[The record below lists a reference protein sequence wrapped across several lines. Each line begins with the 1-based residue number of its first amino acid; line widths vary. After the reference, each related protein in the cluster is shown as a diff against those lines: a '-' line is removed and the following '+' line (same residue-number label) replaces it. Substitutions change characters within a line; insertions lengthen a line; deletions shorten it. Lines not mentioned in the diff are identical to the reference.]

1 MLKSHSQEVH
11 ERFTPIQASLHSTTR
26 LRPPILID
34 IEEPEVD
41 NRREP
46 APGWTLLVGDSHVKS
61 VNTRAV
67 EKALNQKKNR
77 LRNPAFAKPKEGSA
91 YTTTRFSPNA
101 KYPENNLENKLP
113 ELLNE
118 RPYKNV
124 IVLTPSNNITNIKEM
139 PNEEQNQLAVAVA
152 RETLGVV
159 EKALKDFPNLEKAVI
174 VELPPRADSHRL
186 SELVEFANFVL
197 KSSVEKSKYRNQISI
212 ASLDPL
218 YDHSEYAIFGSPSS
232 PKSDGIHMR
241 GNRGSRLYTD
251 CILNAVKSA
260 GLGSSVT
267 PTVAASYSIPTS
279 NMFDLLS
286 N

>member
-1 MLKSHSQEVH
+1 M
-11 ERFTPIQASLHSTTR
+11 
-26 LRPPILID
+26 
-34 IEEPEVD
+34 
-41 NRREP
+41 
-46 APGWTLLVGDSHVKS
+46 
-61 VNTRAV
+61 
-67 EKALNQKKNR
+67 
-77 LRNPAFAKPKEGSA
+77 PK
-91 YTTTRFSPNA
+91 
-101 KYPENNLENKLP
+101 
-113 ELLNE
+113 
-118 RPYKNV
+118 
-124 IVLTPSNNITNIKEM
+124 
-139 PNEEQNQLAVAVA
+139 EEQNQLAVETAL
-152 RETLGVV
+152 ETLSIV
-159 EKALKDFPNLEKAVI
+159 EKALKDFPTLKKAVI

-186 SELVEFANFVL
+186 SELVELANFVL

-260 GLGSSVT
+260 GLGSSAT
-267 PTVAASYSIPTS
+267 PTVAASYSIATS